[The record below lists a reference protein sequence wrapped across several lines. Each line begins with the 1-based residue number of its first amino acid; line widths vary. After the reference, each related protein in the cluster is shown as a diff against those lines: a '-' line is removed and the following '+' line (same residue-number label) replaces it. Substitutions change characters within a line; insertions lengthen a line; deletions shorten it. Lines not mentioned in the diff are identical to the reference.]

1 MFVYENLKSFVYR
14 IFYYI
19 SIGRFNFTMIYYYFQ
34 KMGYDLIYDV
44 KFLIIRISSN
54 VLIIIQ

>member
-19 SIGRFNFTMIYYYFQ
+19 SIGCFNFTMIYYYFQ